1 MKKFLF
7 QIIGLLVLIGVAFF
21 LFSSNFQ
28 PTNLPF
34 VPQAPVSNE
43 LQINGVKLTVEI
55 VDTQTKRSKGLGG
68 REALAT
74 DAGMLFVFDTTGKHP
89 FWMKGLTFP
98 LDFVWIKGD
107 KVVDL
112 SSNIEPPTPGQ
123 QDASLPIYQSKEDV
137 DKVLEVNAGIA
148 QRLNIKV
155 GDTIKIE

>member
-7 QIIGLLVLIGVAFF
+7 QAIGLLVLIGVAFF

-34 VPQAPVSNE
+34 VPQTPVSRM
-43 LQINGVKLTVEI
+43 LLINGARLTIEVA
-55 VDTQTKRSKGLGG
+55 DTQAKRNAGLGG
-68 REALAT
+68 RQSLAT
-74 DAGMLFVFDTTGKHP
+74 DAGMLFVFDDVDKHP

-107 KVVDL
+107 KVVDI
-112 SSNIEPPTPGQ
+112 SPNAAPPAPGQ
-123 QDASLPIYQSKEDV
+123 QDAYLSIYQSKEDV
-137 DKVLEVNAGIA
+137 DKVLEVNAGTV
-148 QRLNIKV
+148 QRLNIKA